1 LVDVVQY
8 NREAWDREASD
19 GESDWCQ
26 PVSADLVAAARKGE
40 FSIILTPNKP
50 VPADWLGV
58 VAGRDILGLASGGG
72 QQVPILAAAGANVTS
87 FDNSDAQ
94 LALDNLVAKREGL
107 SLRTVQGDM
116 ADLSVFADESFDL
129 IFNPVSTCF
138 VPDVLPVW
146 NECHR
151 VLKPGGRLLSGVM
164 NPAYYLFDR
173 VALEKGAE
181 PLAQYPLPYAD
192 PVHLSAQALDTW
204 MEKKWAFEYSH
215 TLEALIG
222 GQTAAGLCIAGFY
235 EDSWNDEATPLNK
248 LMSTSIATLAIKSS
262 IL

>member
-1 LVDVVQY
+1 MIDVVQY
-8 NREAWDREASD
+8 NREAWNREASD

-26 PVSADLVAAARKGE
+26 PVNVETIAAARKGV

-50 VPADWLGV
+50 VPADWFGDLVGN
-58 VAGRDILGLASGGG
+58 DILGLASGGG
-72 QQVPILAAAGANVTS
+72 QQVPILAAAGAHVTS

-94 LALDNLVAKREGL
+94 LALDIAVAEREHL

-116 ADLSVFADESFDL
+116 ADLSVFADKSFDL

-138 VPDVLPVW
+138 VPNVLPVW
-146 NECHR
+146 KECHR

-173 VALEKGAE
+173 DALEKGAQ
-181 PLAQYPLPYAD
+181 PVAQYKLPYAD
-192 PVHLSAQALDTW
+192 PEHLTEEALIAW

-215 TLEALIG
+215 SLEALIG
-222 GQTAAGLCIAGFY
+222 GQTATGLQIASLY
-235 EDSWNDEATPLNK
+235 EDNWNDAATPLNK
-248 LMSTSIATLAIKSS
+248 LMSTSIATLAIKP
-262 IL
+262 